1 MIHDLIIWPN
11 ASDYREKI
19 IQDIRSEFRIIAIIT
34 LNWESS
40 KVYDN
45 FRVFYSKS
53 WRFFSA
59 SKLQKAIRDKAD
71 HCGTGSFTLL
81 VFEDATPFLSVA
93 ETTEGKRLVNLN
105 VFNKKQ
111 YYRGMTGGGHLIHTS
126 NDESETDRDLCLL
139 LGRGT
144 DDFIQT
150 YSSGEE
156 IEFHLSRDCSG
167 VGGYDSLN
175 SLFYTLNHTISYC
188 VLRNFE
194 IIPDLFFAQGHE
206 DIYLLTKDYSHIVN
220 LTLAKP
226 ISGSEYR
233 VDNSIKIG
241 GVDVPFDFRYVGDNY
256 YDSVWEKHILERRR
270 LERELFY
277 IPASEDLYYSLLYH
291 AYVQKHEI
299 KSDYYP
305 KLEGY
310 AHNIGVVYNPDTTK
324 SILQLDSYMNNRG
337 YEYVT
342 PRDKTVVYNQQ
353 NLSYSKYAMRY
364 GRCIKHTEETG
375 QNGYKYTSKVFEGSD
390 SITKCG
396 TSWLMEN
403 EAAFLEKIFGY
414 DAFPHVR
421 LKTKLDNDEISL
433 TLSRLEGV
441 GAAHFFRNLS
451 NQRPR
456 FLSSFIRQ
464 MIAIIRT
471 LREQGIEHRDMAP
484 SNVIVNND
492 SGIFKVGLIDF
503 GWAANIGD
511 ENAKTPAHLGGRY
524 ADGNNHSD
532 CYALAVFL
540 MDYWPDLP
548 HVRLIAS
555 RLFKAASGNTD
566 ALLKRVGFLAN
577 LPVGPYGRFRLLLRR
592 HRRIPWAWHKL
603 FK

>member
-11 ASDYREKI
+11 ARDYREKI
-19 IQDIRSEFRIIAIIT
+19 IQDIRSEFRIIAIIS

-81 VFEDATPFLSVA
+81 VFEDASPFLSVA
-93 ETTEGKRLVNLN
+93 ETTDGNSLVNLN
-105 VFNKKQ
+105 VFNKKKH
-111 YYRGMTGGGHLIHTS
+111 YRELTGGGHLIHTS

-139 LGRGT
+139 LGMGT

-194 IIPDLFFAQGHE
+194 IIPDAFFAQGHE
-206 DIYLLTKDYSHIVN
+206 DIDLLIESYSHIVN

-226 ISGSEYR
+226 ISGCKNR
-233 VDNSIKIG
+233 VDNSIRIAG
-241 GVDVPFDFRYVGDNY
+241 IDIPFDFRFVGDNY
-256 YDSVWEKHILERRR
+256 YDSVWEKHILERRK

-277 IPASEDLYYSLLYH
+277 IPGPEDLYYSLLYH
-291 AYVQKHEI
+291 AYIQKHKV

-305 KLEGY
+305 KLERY
-310 AHNIGVVYNPDTTK
+310 AQNIGEIYNSDITE
-324 SILQLDSYMNNRG
+324 SILQLDSYMNIKG
-337 YEYVT
+337 YEYVA

-353 NLSYSKYAMRY
+353 NLGYSKYALRY
-364 GRCIKHTEETG
+364 GRCIKHTEATG
-375 QNGYKYTSKVFEGSD
+375 QNGYKYTSKVFEGKD
-390 SITKCG
+390 AIIKCG
-396 TSWLMEN
+396 TSWLIEN
-403 EAAFLEKIFGY
+403 EAGFLEKLSSY
-414 DAFPHVR
+414 DAFPHVCS
-421 LKTKLDNDEISL
+421 KTQLGNDKISL
-433 TLSRLEGV
+433 TLTRLEGV
-441 GAAHFFRNLS
+441 GAALFFSNLS
-451 NQRPR
+451 NQKPR

-464 MIAIIRT
+464 MIAIIRI
-471 LREQGIEHRDMAP
+471 LREQGLEHRDMTP
-484 SNVIVNND
+484 SNVIVNYN

-503 GWAANIGD
+503 GWAANID
-511 ENAKTPAHLGGRY
+511 DKKAKTPAHLGGRY
-524 ADGNNHSD
+524 SDGNNHSD

-555 RLFKAASGNTD
+555 RLFKAAKGNTD
-566 ALLKRVGFLAN
+566 KLLIRAGFLAN
-577 LPVGPYGRFRLLLRR
+577 LPVGPYSRFRLLLRR
-592 HRRIPWAWHKL
+592 HQRISWTWHKL